1 MTRAKLWQQAAVSAW
16 LSFWFVFVYNG
27 CNYLAS
33 QRSEVG
39 TCAYDWEINLFPF
52 IPILIIP
59 YWSIDLF
66 YVVAPLLIKS
76 RYELFQHLKRI
87 SFGIAVAGFFFL
99 LFPLKLV
106 TPAPPVEGWLKP
118 FFDALGNFNNFY
130 NCAPSL
136 HIVLRT
142 NLLMVY
148 LPLCRGK
155 WRRLLGT
162 WFFLIGASVL
172 FCYQHHVIDV
182 ITGQLLGLVCLWLF
196 PSARFAAPLRDTGRH
211 INSNPRVGRYY
222 GAGAIILVIAT
233 VIGWPG
239 SVLLLWPASALFVLA
254 GAYLGGGPTWLR
266 KHAGKQLLGTRLL
279 LNPYRWGAA
288 LSALYF
294 NSGKT
299 PYRELRPGLLLG
311 RRLND
316 TEAKEIDAEA
326 VLDLTAEYDE
336 VPEFLGRSY
345 LNVPI
350 LDLTSPSVEQ
360 LQEAVEHIRGHSS
373 CYVHC
378 SLGRGRTGAVAAAY
392 LVSEGMNLN
401 EALSELKKVHPDL
414 KLARGAL
421 EVLQEFESLQLS
433 TTVTPP

>member
-1 MTRAKLWQQAAVSAW
+1 MTRAKFWQQAAVSAW
-16 LSFWFVFVYNG
+16 LSFWFVLIYNG

-33 QRSEVG
+33 QRADVG

-76 RYELFQHLKRI
+76 RFELAQHLKRI
-87 SFGIAVAGFFFL
+87 SFGIAVAGVFFL

-142 NLLMVY
+142 NLLMIY
-148 LPLCRGK
+148 LPLCKGK
-155 WRRLLGT
+155 WRWLLGT

-182 ITGQLLGLVCLWLF
+182 ITGQLLGLFCLWLF
-196 PSARFAAPLRDTGRH
+196 PSARFEPPRREPNSF

-222 GAGAIILVIAT
+222 AVGALLLYVAT
-233 VIGWPG
+233 VVSWPG
-239 SVLLLWPASALFVLA
+239 SALLLWPALALSVLA
-254 GAYLGGGPTWLR
+254 GAYFGGGPSWFR
-266 KHAGKQLLGTRLL
+266 KDQGKQLLGTRLL

-288 LSALYF
+288 LSAIYF

-299 PYRELRPGLLLG
+299 PYRELRPGLLFG
-311 RRLND
+311 RRLNE
-316 TEAKEIDAEA
+316 TEAKEIEAEA

-336 VPEFLGRSY
+336 VPEFLRRDY

-360 LQEAVEHIRGHSS
+360 LRQAVEHIRSHAT

-392 LVSEGMNLN
+392 LISEGMCL
-401 EALSELKKVHPDL
+401 EDALAELKRFQPDL
-414 KLARGAL
+414 KLARGAH
-421 EVLQEFESLQLS
+421 EVLQGFADTIS
-433 TTVTPP
+433 

>member
-1 MTRAKLWQQAAVSAW
+1 MTGAKFWQQAAVSAW
-16 LSFWFVFVYNG
+16 LSLWFVFVYNG

-33 QRSEVG
+33 QRADVG

-52 IPILIIP
+52 IPVLIIP

-76 RYELFQHLKRI
+76 RFELAQHLKRI
-87 SFGIAVAGFFFL
+87 SFGIAVAGVFFL

-142 NLLMVY
+142 NLLVIYM
-148 LPLCRGK
+148 PLCKGK
-155 WRRLLGT
+155 WRWLLGT

-182 ITGQLLGLVCLWLF
+182 ITGQLLGLFCLWMF
-196 PSARFAAPLRDTGRH
+196 PSARFEPPRREPKKFV
-211 INSNPRVGRYY
+211 NSNTRVGRYY
-222 GAGAIILVIAT
+222 AAGALLLFT
-233 VIGWPG
+233 VTVGGWPG
-239 SVLLLWPASALFVLA
+239 SALLLWPALALSILA
-254 GAYLGGGPTWLR
+254 GAYFGAGPTWLR
-266 KHAGKQLLGTRLL
+266 KYQGKQLLGTRLL

-288 LSALYF
+288 LSAVYF

-299 PYRELRPGLLLG
+299 PYREIRPGLLFG
-311 RRLND
+311 RRLSNA
-316 TEAKEIDAEA
+316 EAKEIDTEA

-336 VPEFLGRSY
+336 VPDFLRRAY

-360 LQEAVEHIRGHSS
+360 LREAVEHIRSHAT

-392 LVSEGMNLN
+392 LISEEGMTLDD
-401 EALSELKKVHPDL
+401 ALAEIKGLQTELR
-414 KLARGAL
+414 LARGAY
-421 EVLQEFESLQLS
+421 EVLRAFESG
-433 TTVTPP
+433 T